1 MKDICHPVE
10 KVIDITGIH
19 SFFHKENE
27 SDFYFKDIA
36 FNSWR
41 VIYVDHGEVSVTADN
56 TGYILRQGDMIF
68 HEPGESHALVSNGKD
83 FNRILVINFD
93 ANGEGMDKLRNKVYA
108 LNAGQK
114 DVLYQAVSESGYAFT
129 IEKQMLVLR
138 EPPIRYGALQ
148 LTAAFLENLFVDLIR
163 DGKEKGESR
172 RSGRAKKNIE
182 LVLAQSVIDYMQRHI
197 GDKLS
202 LSQICY
208 RFHVGKSYLSQAFK
222 AQTERSVMDYFIA
235 LKIERAKELLE
246 EGKMNVTQVSESLG
260 FSSVHHF
267 TRSFKNHTGYSPS
280 GYGKNK

>member
-1 MKDICHPVE
+1 MKDVCHPVK
-10 KVIDITGIH
+10 KVIDINCIH

-93 ANGEGMDKLRNKVYA
+93 ADGEGMEKLRNKVYA
-108 LNAGQK
+108 LNSYQQ
-114 DVLYQAVSESGYAFT
+114 DLLYQAVSESGYAFT
-129 IEKQMLVLR
+129 IERQMLVLR
-138 EPPIRYGALQ
+138 DTPIRYGSLQ
-148 LTAAFLENLFVDLIR
+148 LTASLLEGLLIDLIR

-172 RSGRAKKNIE
+172 RSGKAKKNIE
-182 LVLAQSVIDYMQRHI
+182 LVLSQSIIAYMQDHI
-197 GDKLS
+197 CEKLY
-202 LSQICY
+202 LNDICY
-208 RFHVGKSYLSQAFK
+208 KFNVGKSYLSQAFK
-222 AQTERSVMDYFIA
+222 KQTGRSVMDYFIA
-235 LKIERAKELLE
+235 LKIEKAKELLE
-246 EGKMNVTQVSESLG
+246 EGKMNVTQVSERLG

-267 TRSFKNHTGYSPS
+267 TRSFKNYTGYSPTRH
-280 GYGKNK
+280 